1 MFMPLKLYQ
10 SDLSP
15 FATRVRVLA
24 AAKGLKLECV
34 APPGGSLKSS
44 EYLAINPL
52 GKVPCLDHD
61 GVLLPESETICEY
74 LEDKFPSPTL
84 RPVDAQ
90 VRARVRLLSRLGDI
104 YIAPPLFRLLG
115 QLNPKTR
122 DAAAVDLALAESG
135 TALGSLGH
143 FLEGS
148 DYAVGERLSLADCT
162 LAPLLFFFDA
172 LIKLTFGRGALAGKV
187 EAYYAGVQNDPHVAR
202 GLGEMKLA
210 LAERLKKGFG

>member
-15 FATRVRVLA
+15 FATRVRMFA

-34 APPGGSLKSS
+34 SPPGGSLKSA
-44 EYLAINPL
+44 EYLAINPI
-52 GKVPCLDHD
+52 GKIPCLDHD

-90 VRARVRLLSRLGDI
+90 VRARVRLLSRLGDV
-104 YIAPPLFRLLG
+104 YIAPPLFRLFGHLS
-115 QLNPKTR
+115 PKTR
-122 DAAAVDLALAESG
+122 DAIVVDQALAESE
-135 TALGSLGH
+135 TALGNLAH

-148 DYAVGERLSLADCT
+148 EYAVGERLSLADCT
-162 LAPLLFFFDA
+162 LAPFLFFFAA
-172 LIKLTFGRGALAGKV
+172 LVAPSFGRDMLAGKV
-187 EAYYAGVQNDPHVAR
+187 AAYYAGVQNDPHIAK
-202 GLGEMKLA
+202 GLGEMKVA
-210 LAERLKKGFG
+210 LAERRKQSA